1 MRKYIGFAAIYGW
14 CAVIAYSMIL
24 TSNISQTLNPF
35 LVCFLTFST
44 VTIIFFIYNAKN
56 LPSLFIS
63 KRFMLAK
70 NDIAGIN
77 FSSFISWGLMIYPL
91 AYLEPTVVATI
102 ILGINPIATA
112 IITKAFFKQ
121 SPDTYLIYISLALAF
136 LISMLILN
144 TLDGDGSVVNASQKN
159 IYLSLLAC
167 ILSGIATSCNNV
179 FSKRLM
185 GAGFSISDL
194 MCSRFLLTIILSSL
208 ISVQSGPIV
217 LQSDMIASI
226 ATTTMLFVIVPLIL
240 LQVSLKNLDPLQ
252 VSVISPLMPVLVVV
266 MQYISNPKSISVFV
280 AALTLA
286 TWILVTG
293 GTYVSIRLKN
303 S

>member
-24 TSNISQTLNPF
+24 TSNISQTLSPF
-35 LVCFLTFST
+35 LVCLLTFST

-63 KRFMLAK
+63 KRFILAK

-102 ILGINPIATA
+102 ILGVNPIATA

-121 SPDTYLIYISLALAF
+121 RPDTYLIYISLALAF

-144 TLDGDGSVVNASQKN
+144 TLDGDGAVVNASQKN

-194 MCSRFLLTIILSSL
+194 MCSRFLLTIILSGL

-240 LQVSLKNLDPLQ
+240 LQFSLKNLDPLQ
-252 VSVISPLMPVLVVV
+252 VSVISPLM
-266 MQYISNPKSISVFV
+266 QY
-280 AALTLA
+280 
-286 TWILVTG
+286 
-293 GTYVSIRLKN
+293 
-303 S
+303 